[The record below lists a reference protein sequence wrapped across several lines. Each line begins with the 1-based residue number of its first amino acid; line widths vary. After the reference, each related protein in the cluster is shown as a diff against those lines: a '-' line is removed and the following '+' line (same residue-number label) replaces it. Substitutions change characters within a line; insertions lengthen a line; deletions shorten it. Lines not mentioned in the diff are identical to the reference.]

1 MNLGSNRFRAS
12 LIREDAYFSEV
23 DQLLLANLR
32 ETLELQQE
40 AARVADNCGD
50 RDDLCGGFYADVA
63 EELGEL
69 TGAR

>member
-1 MNLGSNRFRAS
+1 MTLGSNRYQAS

-50 RDDLCGGFYADVA
+50 REEPRGRLYADSLLGIKELA
-63 EELGEL
+63 E
-69 TGAR
+69 AR